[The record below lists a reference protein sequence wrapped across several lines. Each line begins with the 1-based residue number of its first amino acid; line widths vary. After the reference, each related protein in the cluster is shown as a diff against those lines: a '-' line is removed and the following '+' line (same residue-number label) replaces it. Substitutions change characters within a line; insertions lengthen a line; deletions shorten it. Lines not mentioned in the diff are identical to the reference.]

1 MPGTAIT
8 QAGNYALRV
17 DTGYDVGSFTLD
29 SAIKGVLAGYT
40 TTTTRTNLLTN
51 PNFETNT
58 TGWQALGTGTTI
70 TRITTDAYVGSACLQ
85 VSTGTVANSAAITL
99 SSPASSRTP
108 VTAGQPYYLSA
119 YVKVPTGQPS
129 GSLRLRTLE
138 FRADGTQ
145 NASQISSAVVV
156 SDTDGWVR
164 LSYADTPTAGAT
176 PTVTMSF
183 RVEAPTTVARTYLVD
198 AVLFEQSATLLPYF
212 DGTYAEPYTG
222 YTLTNQQWNGTANA
236 STSTATWGLTS
247 TYIGSNYPL
256 GPTTDFADITASATQ
271 INVRRGRR
279 DQGDQFAA
287 GTMSFTIN
295 DTDGVFNPFD
305 ENSPYYNTPEALPGL
320 APLRAVELI
329 RYDDN
334 DNPEY
339 LYRGRIVNYEY
350 NFSLDGLDQVI
361 VYCADNFYLLS
372 QTYMN
377 ELNVDVETSGQRI
390 ETVLDLPEVDY
401 PTGAARNI
409 DVGTVDLGHD
419 AAYTVPAG
427 TNVLSYLTQINQTAE
442 FGRLF
447 VSRAG
452 VLTFTP
458 RVGTTLSG
466 SVADF
471 HDDGTAIPYDG
482 LGITFEAD
490 QVVNRV
496 LIENLGTAIA
506 TAEDLPSQ
514 AAFFIQTNSITNS
527 LLDDSEL
534 SAAATY
540 LLDPTP
546 EARYNS
552 VETMFGALTA
562 AQRDTVAV
570 IDINDTISIE
580 KTFVTGSSTMTLAQ
594 ELSVEGVEHTI
605 TLNGH
610 RVALFTSPTTIV
622 YELILDDAQYGTI
635 DTTNVLG

>member
-1 MPGTAIT
+1 MPGSAIA

-17 DTGYDVGSFTLD
+17 DTGYDVGSFQLD
-29 SAIKGVLAGYT
+29 SDIKG
-40 TTTTRTNLLTN
+40 LL
-51 PNFETNT
+51 
-58 TGWQALGTGTTI
+58 
-70 TRITTDAYVGSACLQ
+70 
-85 VSTGTVANSAAITL
+85 
-99 SSPASSRTP
+99 
-108 VTAGQPYYLSA
+108 
-119 YVKVPTGQPS
+119 
-129 GSLRLRTLE
+129 
-138 FRADGTQ
+138 DGT
-145 NASQISSAVVV
+145 
-156 SDTDGWVR
+156 
-164 LSYADTPTAGAT
+164 
-176 PTVTMSF
+176 F
-183 RVEAPTTVARTYLVD
+183 
-198 AVLFEQSATLLPYF
+198 
-212 DGTYAEPYTG
+212 
-222 YTLTNQQWNGTANA
+222 
-236 STSTATWGLTS
+236 
-247 TYIGSNYPL
+247 PL

-295 DTDGVFNPFD
+295 DVDGVFNPFD
-305 ENSPYYNTPEALPGL
+305 DNSPYYNTPEALPGL

-329 RYDDN
+329 RYDDS

-372 QTYMN
+372 QTYMD
-377 ELNVDVETSGQRI
+377 ELNVTVETSGERI

-401 PTGAARNI
+401 PAGAARNI
-409 DVGTVDLGHD
+409 DPGTVDLGHD

-458 RVGTTLSG
+458 RTGTTLSG

-471 HDDGTAIPYDG
+471 HDDGTQIPYDG

-490 QVVNRV
+490 QVTNRV
-496 LIENLGTAIA
+496 LIENLGTAIE
-506 TAEDLPSQ
+506 TAEDLASQ

-527 LLDDSEL
+527 LLDDTEL
-534 SAAATY
+534 AAAATY
-540 LLDPTP
+540 LLDPYP

-552 VETMFGALTA
+552 VETVFGALTN
-562 AQRDTVAV
+562 AQRDAVAI
-570 IDINDTISIE
+570 IDINDTISVE
-580 KTFVTGSSTMTLAQ
+580 KQFITGSSTMTLAQ
-594 ELSVEGVEHTI
+594 ELSVEGIEHTI
-605 TLNGH
+605 TLDGH

-622 YELILDDAQYGTI
+622 YELILDDLNFGQLDAL
-635 DTTNVLG
+635 NVLG

>member
-1 MPGTAIT
+1 MPGTAIA

-17 DTGYDVGSFTLD
+17 DTGYDVGSFQLD
-29 SAIKGVLAGYT
+29 SDIKG
-40 TTTTRTNLLTN
+40 LL
-51 PNFETNT
+51 
-58 TGWQALGTGTTI
+58 
-70 TRITTDAYVGSACLQ
+70 
-85 VSTGTVANSAAITL
+85 
-99 SSPASSRTP
+99 
-108 VTAGQPYYLSA
+108 
-119 YVKVPTGQPS
+119 
-129 GSLRLRTLE
+129 
-138 FRADGTQ
+138 DGT
-145 NASQISSAVVV
+145 
-156 SDTDGWVR
+156 
-164 LSYADTPTAGAT
+164 
-176 PTVTMSF
+176 F
-183 RVEAPTTVARTYLVD
+183 
-198 AVLFEQSATLLPYF
+198 
-212 DGTYAEPYTG
+212 
-222 YTLTNQQWNGTANA
+222 
-236 STSTATWGLTS
+236 
-247 TYIGSNYPL
+247 PL

-295 DTDGVFNPFD
+295 DVDGVFNPFD
-305 ENSPYYNTPEALPGL
+305 DTGPYYNTPEALPGL

-372 QTYMN
+372 QSYMN
-377 ELNVDVETSGQRI
+377 ELNVGVETSGERI

-419 AAYTVPAG
+419 SAFTVPAG
-427 TNVLSYLTQINQTAE
+427 TNVLAYLTQINQTAE

-447 VSRAG
+447 VSRDG

-458 RVGTTLSG
+458 RTGTTLSG

-471 HDDGTAIPYDG
+471 SDDGIDLPYDG

-490 QVVNRV
+490 QVTNRV
-496 LIENLGTAIA
+496 LIENLNDAIA
-506 TAEDLPSQ
+506 TAEDLGSQ

-527 LLDDSEL
+527 LLDNSEL
-534 SAAATY
+534 AAAATY
-540 LLDPTP
+540 LLDPYP

-552 VETMFGALTA
+552 VETVFGALTD
-562 AQRDTVAV
+562 AQRDTVAI
-570 IDINDTISIE
+570 IDINDTITIE
-580 KTFVTGSSTMTLAQ
+580 KTFITGSTTMTLAQ
-594 ELSVEGVEHTI
+594 ELSVEGIEHTI
-605 TLNGH
+605 TLDGH

-622 YELILDDAQYGTI
+622 YELILDDLNFGQLDAL
-635 DTTNVLG
+635 NVLG

>member
-1 MPGTAIT
+1 MPGSAIA

-17 DTGYDVGSFTLD
+17 DTGYDVGSFQLD
-29 SAIKGVLAGYT
+29 SDIKG
-40 TTTTRTNLLTN
+40 LL
-51 PNFETNT
+51 
-58 TGWQALGTGTTI
+58 
-70 TRITTDAYVGSACLQ
+70 
-85 VSTGTVANSAAITL
+85 
-99 SSPASSRTP
+99 
-108 VTAGQPYYLSA
+108 
-119 YVKVPTGQPS
+119 
-129 GSLRLRTLE
+129 
-138 FRADGTQ
+138 DG
-145 NASQISSAVVV
+145 V
-156 SDTDGWVR
+156 
-164 LSYADTPTAGAT
+164 
-176 PTVTMSF
+176 
-183 RVEAPTTVARTYLVD
+183 
-198 AVLFEQSATLLPYF
+198 
-212 DGTYAEPYTG
+212 
-222 YTLTNQQWNGTANA
+222 
-236 STSTATWGLTS
+236 
-247 TYIGSNYPL
+247 YPL
-256 GPTTDFADITASATQ
+256 GPTTDFADITASTTQ

-295 DTDGVFNPFD
+295 DVDGVFNPFD

-372 QTYMN
+372 QTYMD
-377 ELNVDVETSGQRI
+377 ELNVTVETSGERI

-409 DVGTVDLGHD
+409 DPGTVDLGHD
-419 AAYTVPAG
+419 DAYTVPAG

-447 VSRAG
+447 VSRDG

-458 RVGTTLSG
+458 RTGTTLSG

-471 HDDGTAIPYDG
+471 HDDGTEIPYDG

-490 QVVNRV
+490 QVTNRV
-496 LIENLGTAIA
+496 LIENLSTSVA
-506 TAEDLPSQ
+506 TAEDLASQ

-527 LLDDSEL
+527 LLDDTEL
-534 SAAATY
+534 AAAASY
-540 LLDPTP
+540 LLDPYP

-552 VETMFGALTA
+552 VETVFGALTD
-562 AQRDTVAV
+562 AQRDTVAI
-570 IDINDTISIE
+570 IDINDTITIE
-580 KTFVTGSSTMTLAQ
+580 KQFITGNSTMTLAQ
-594 ELSVEGVEHTI
+594 ELSVEGIEHTI

-622 YELILDDAQYGTI
+622 YELILDDALYGVI
-635 DTTNVLG
+635 DAENVLG

>member
-1 MPGTAIT
+1 MPGTAIA

-17 DTGYDVGSFTLD
+17 DTGYDVGSFQLD
-29 SAIKGVLAGYT
+29 SDIKG
-40 TTTTRTNLLTN
+40 LL
-51 PNFETNT
+51 
-58 TGWQALGTGTTI
+58 
-70 TRITTDAYVGSACLQ
+70 
-85 VSTGTVANSAAITL
+85 
-99 SSPASSRTP
+99 
-108 VTAGQPYYLSA
+108 
-119 YVKVPTGQPS
+119 
-129 GSLRLRTLE
+129 
-138 FRADGTQ
+138 DG
-145 NASQISSAVVV
+145 V
-156 SDTDGWVR
+156 
-164 LSYADTPTAGAT
+164 
-176 PTVTMSF
+176 
-183 RVEAPTTVARTYLVD
+183 
-198 AVLFEQSATLLPYF
+198 
-212 DGTYAEPYTG
+212 
-222 YTLTNQQWNGTANA
+222 
-236 STSTATWGLTS
+236 
-247 TYIGSNYPL
+247 YPL
-256 GPTTDFADITASATQ
+256 GPTTDFADITASTTQ

-372 QTYMN
+372 QTYID
-377 ELNVDVETSGQRI
+377 ELNVGVETSGQRI

-409 DVGTVDLGHD
+409 DPGTVDLGHD
-419 AAYTVPAG
+419 SAYTVPAG

-490 QVVNRV
+490 AVTNRTLV
-496 LIENLGTAIA
+496 ENLGGAIA
-506 TAEDLPSQ
+506 TAEDLASQ

-534 SAAATY
+534 AAAATY

-552 VETMFGALTA
+552 VETVFGALTD
-562 AQRDTVAV
+562 AQRDTVAI

-580 KTFVTGSSTMTLAQ
+580 KTFVTGSTTMTLAQ
-594 ELSVEGVEHTI
+594 ELSIEGIEHTI

-622 YELILDDAQYGTI
+622 YELILDDATYGTI